1 MRVLSVALFMTPLV
15 LGCQAGP
22 DKTGP
27 ENTGIC
33 GTWPDVVVDFEAVVW
48 NHQLDESVEGAQ
60 LRCDGEVR
68 ATSDEE
74 GVIAFTLETT
84 ESTGGCGY
92 TDCNTVTVEAPSE
105 GLQPVTMGLD
115 EANGSTIE
123 LMYGDD

>member
-1 MRVLSVALFMTPLV
+1 LHVLLIALFMIPLV
-15 LGCQAGP
+15 LGCKTGP

-48 NHQLDESVEGAQ
+48 NHQLDEPVEGAE
-60 LRCDGEVR
+60 LSCDGEVR

-92 TDCNTVTVEAPSE
+92 TDCNTVTIEAPSDA
-105 GLQPVTMGLD
+105 LQPVTMDLD

-123 LMYGDD
+123 LMYGAD

>member
-1 MRVLSVALFMTPLV
+1 M
-15 LGCQAGP
+15 
-22 DKTGP
+22 
-27 ENTGIC
+27 
-33 GTWPDVVVDFEAVVW
+33 VDFEAVVW

-84 ESTGGCGY
+84 ESTGGGY
-92 TDCNTVTVEAPSE
+92 TDCNTVAVEAPSE